1 MASAEVEAGTRP
13 AELVAR
19 EWVARDGVAREWPG
33 QGRSQGQHCRVR
45 LVSLQSQN
53 GSHGQGLCGVQN
65 NW

>member
-45 LVSLQSQN
+45 LVSVSYTHLTLPTRST
-53 GSHGQGLCGVQN
+53 V
-65 NW
+65 